1 MGIVPYHDEDGNCNK
16 DANACI
22 KKQLSGNFLTA
33 VVFFGKSNE
42 KNVDIPYLIGYNIS
56 RQREMLNFMTRTF
69 VELPFFQKKWKAMG
83 LDDKDLKRLQ
93 EELIAD
99 PKVGAAMQGTG
110 GIRKMRFAFE
120 KRGKSGSV
128 RVIYVDFEVY
138 EKIFLITAYPKNE
151 KENLTQAE
159 RAELKQ
165 MIHILEQQLKEND
178 ERQE

>member
-1 MGIVPYHDEDGNCNK
+1 
-16 DANACI
+16 
-22 KKQLSGNFLTA
+22 
-33 VVFFGKSNE
+33 
-42 KNVDIPYLIGYNIS
+42 
-56 RQREMLNFMTRTF
+56 MTRTF
-69 VELPFFQKKWKAMG
+69 VELPIFQKKWKAMG
-83 LDDKDLKRLQ
+83 LDDKDLKRL
-93 EELIAD
+93 EEQLLLD

-159 RAELKQ
+159 RNELKQ
-165 MIHILEQQLKEND
+165 MIYILERQLKEND
-178 ERQE
+178 ERQG